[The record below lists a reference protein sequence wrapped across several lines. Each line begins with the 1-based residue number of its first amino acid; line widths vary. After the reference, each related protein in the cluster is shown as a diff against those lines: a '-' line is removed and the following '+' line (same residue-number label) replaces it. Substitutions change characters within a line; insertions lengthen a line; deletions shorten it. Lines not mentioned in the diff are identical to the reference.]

1 MRFDEVV
8 EPEALSVDLVLYHQ
22 VGELVDV
29 ARSLQNGLRRQHGA
43 IDFQHLTRNE
53 VLKQLASK
61 QPSERISS
69 SLHKYVLVQM
79 KTFSSLKRAC

>member
-1 MRFDEVV
+1 VIRPFQQKTQTRFFDLLEMRFDEVV

-61 QPSERISS
+61 QPSE
-69 SLHKYVLVQM
+69 
-79 KTFSSLKRAC
+79 